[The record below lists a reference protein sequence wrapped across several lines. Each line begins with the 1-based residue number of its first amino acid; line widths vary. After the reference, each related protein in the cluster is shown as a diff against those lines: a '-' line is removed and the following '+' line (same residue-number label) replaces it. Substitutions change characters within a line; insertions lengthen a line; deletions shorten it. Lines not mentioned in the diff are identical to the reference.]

1 MAIYTNEHLT
11 DLLNDEYE
19 KVRKLEQELQRLKSN
34 FAGYENFQREKQL
47 EQELQKTRE
56 QLEKAEDILTS
67 LDLSETHADFCFFKM
82 GDDCKCMDR
91 KYYNSENLAK
101 LARQYIKD
109 KQGE

>member
-1 MAIYTNEHLT
+1 M
-11 DLLNDEYE
+11 LNDEYK

-56 QLEKAEDILTS
+56 QLNIAEAV
-67 LDLSETHADFCFFKM
+67 LSVQVTKSAFK
-82 GDDCKCMDR
+82 
-91 KYYNSENLAK
+91 YFE
-101 LARQYIKD
+101 D